1 MAVDFVSY
9 TGNAGI
15 GLGANSDIPAISEKP
30 GLDVINDTGK
40 TIMML
45 NHENNKKIFDQK
57 VKDRDEQL
65 KLLDSGQVQTG
76 EILDKDRPEIK
87 KYQEAANAKFYDFVK
102 KGGVNNPEAY
112 REYQNSIRELK
123 DAVTHAQFRWTE
135 RKKRESEMA
144 KEPLKFKKERYGSF
158 LANEDKKGFLEGDY
172 PDFPMEVDY
181 VADAIP
187 SRGLRDAFGGGNTAP
202 QATGTTNKVITKTK
216 DGKTSVTD
224 VQTTAPTK
232 SGKVQQSVDKI
243 VYKDG
248 LPYTVSEQRMDFDKI
263 RQNQM
268 QDFMEEGQF
277 SENQT
282 KHLEA
287 YDNAPDNVFEPVM
300 NRIID
305 RVSDYNR
312 DLGYDD
318 KNPKYIDPNELA
330 KKLGIDPLTKKRTG
344 QKIMLSTPDFAAFTA
359 LAAHNGSYAPK
370 EYRLMDKEAGLKI
383 KDAESKAKI
392 NAMKAL
398 ANERNAK
405 AALTGKKGKILEK
418 QFNPIQTFGEL
429 GMGKIGVA
437 ETGNGTKIT
446 RINASGM
453 SKAFLDNLGIDPI
466 NDKGDY
472 NVFPSNIK
480 YNGKD
485 LPQNVALDLYNK
497 WLTTAD
503 AKKLQDSIKKEPD
516 VFDFLYS
523 MGATFPLDGI
533 EVIGKVKP
541 VYKLNKEGERVL
553 MNPNEAGKV
562 TRSNKLQSWI
572 NQRSQMGVK
581 GDKLLMEEP
590 GGEDGN
596 SDTE

>member
-9 TGNAGI
+9 VGDKNL
-15 GLGANSDIPAISEKP
+15 GLGSNPDIPAISEKP

-87 KYQEAANAKFYDFVK
+87 KYQEAANTKFYDFVK

-123 DAVTHAQFRWTE
+123 DAVTHAQFRFVG
-135 RKKRESEMA
+135 RKQLE
-144 KEPLKFKKERYGSF
+144 KEKADQPLKYKQGLYDNH
-158 LANEDKKGFLEGDY
+158 LANEDKKGFYDGTYSPFQVSTDY
-172 PDFPMEVDY
+172 D
-181 VADAIP
+181 ADAIP
-187 SRGLRDAFGGGNTAP
+187 SRGLRDAFSGDNTAP

-232 SGKVQQSVDKI
+232 GGKVQQSVDKI

-248 LPYTVSEQRMDFDKI
+248 LPYTVSEQRVDFEKI
-263 RQNQM
+263 RQNQI
-268 QDFMEEGQF
+268 QDFMEEGKF

-287 YDNAPDNVFEPVM
+287 YDTAPDSEFEPVM
-300 NRIID
+300 NRIVD
-305 RVSDYNR
+305 RVSDYNK
-312 DLGYDD
+312 DLGLQPGD
-318 KNPKYIDPNELA
+318 KGYIDPTELA

-370 EYRLMDKEAGLKI
+370 QMTLLKDEAGLKI
-383 KDAESKAKI
+383 KMDESKAKI

-405 AALTGKKGKILEK
+405 ANLTGKKGKILDK

-466 NDKGDY
+466 NNKGDY

-485 LPQNVALDLYNK
+485 LPQDVALDLYNK
-497 WLTTAD
+497 WLTTPD
-503 AKKLQDSIKKEPD
+503 AKKLQDSMKKEPD

-523 MGATFPLDGI
+523 MGATFPLEGI